1 MDSEVYK
8 KTHKRIRELNQ
19 FDAEGS
25 DPLYDLVLGNASV
38 WNFPAD
44 TRYLDESGAAISPVP
59 TDNGT
64 LRITADKLVV
74 LGTNGKVPAVHLPSY
89 ISYID
94 TKAGTIPDYDPSVE
108 GDVSKVYLDRTTGTF
123 YRYIIKDNG
132 TSGYYPIANNLTM
145 TDGEGT
151 VVTDARSPSSPK
163 DTRKIDIALGT
174 PIGTYQNTLGI
185 TQSGQL
191 VHGVSG
197 VSAGSYPGDQPQ
209 SVNFGDTFTVPVFTV
224 NSTGHVT
231 GVTTASVTVPSTGID
246 DSGTAGLATVGTTVT
261 SIGSTNDPGHAS
273 AGVSA
278 VNHVHNAATLGIT
291 NFPVGSS
298 YTYDMSGNVSMD
310 FNQMLGSTSATS
322 VLPNTSPS
330 NGTYVLKANA
340 SQQARWVSKND
351 FFATASISNA
361 TSSVSNID
369 NTDPGILS
377 WSGLVAGRL
386 YLVNLEIGYRI
397 VNPLVSGSADHL
409 PTVYT
414 LSMYLAGAN
423 YTARSFNVNASRCPV
438 SSGMHYEYFSI
449 PFVPTGTTVTLHMSA
464 DDNVFGI
471 SASGRIVSV
480 GS

>member
-44 TRYLDESGAAISPVP
+44 TRFLDESGAEISPVP

-74 LGTNGKVPAVHLPSY
+74 LGPNGKVPAAKLPSY
-89 ISYID
+89 ISYVGR
-94 TKAGTIPDYDPSVE
+94 AVPLVDPSTP
-108 GDVSKVYLDRTTGTF
+108 GDVGTVYYVDDGAIRTY
-123 YRYIIKDNG
+123 YRYIVKDGG
-132 TSGYYPIANNLTM
+132 TSGYYPIANNLKLA
-145 TDGEGT
+145 DGEGT

-278 VNHVHNAATLGIT
+278 VDHVHDAADLVIT
-291 NFPVGSS
+291 NFPVGSP
-298 YTYDMSGNVSMD
+298 YTYDMSGNVTID
-310 FNQMLGSTSATS
+310 FNQMLGSTNAAS
-322 VLPNTSPS
+322 VLPNAAPS

-414 LSMYLAGAN
+414 LSMYLDGAN
-423 YTARSFNVNASRCPV
+423 YTARSFNVNAARCPV
-438 SSGMHYEYFSI
+438 STGMHYEYFSI